1 MAGRMRFRDRRAGS
15 GERDACVRTT
25 DGRANDN
32 FPTEFPLPLGKFLAF
47 PRRPSRQNRFPGR
60 RYPQNFLGRSPIEN
74 RRARLP
80 ERDAC
85 GSPPISESHPAGPAG
100 NMKCRQHVGSTLER
114 DPSERRL
121 KQAERFKNGLFTAQ
135 VYITSLTNGAARSR
149 FSQSAPG
156 SIPDAKRAV
165 PQRAPSLDA
174 KQTTY
179 GFATSFLF
187 PQTLSIESRHSFQL
201 GCQAS

>member
-1 MAGRMRFRDRRAGS
+1 M
-15 GERDACVRTT
+15 RTT

-85 GSPPISESHPAGPAG
+85 GSPPISESHPACPNEKEQPQWRQGRLRHTGRSAGLPRQCAAPAPPA
-100 NMKCRQHVGSTLER
+100 M
-114 DPSERRL
+114 
-121 KQAERFKNGLFTAQ
+121 
-135 VYITSLTNGAARSR
+135 
-149 FSQSAPG
+149 PG
-156 SIPDAKRAV
+156 SCAFRGGFGTGTSRAA
-165 PQRAPSLDA
+165 PPRRAGIAHCGRRRRSGD
-174 KQTTY
+174 
-179 GFATSFLF
+179 
-187 PQTLSIESRHSFQL
+187 SRS
-201 GCQAS
+201 GCGRGKFSPLPVEDTAAAAPWSHGKHP